1 MQLMEAELAAKKSQM
16 SEDERFITA
25 NSQEHQKSS
34 KRPSEAIHP
43 PGSNLLQSYSWDA
56 NSCFI
61 DAPLEAYFRAF
72 GCMSDAVRAEFL
84 RRIRTETADT
94 GLLDIMEHFWLRGL
108 LSGAVPSTG
117 HSEMKDLHG
126 RLMTALDTGQRNVK
140 RLLNTKWDSATFVP
154 GMPGCARTWLNQ
166 MIIMEPGTDRPSL
179 EEYLIRRIPRE
190 RYGSSRSSSFS
201 PLHIF
206 HPTMPCSDPN
216 CDADAELASIST
228 EWPLLLR
235 VTPVWG
241 QRGDSDQ
248 DLSLKDLYCPLVL
261 NLGPDVEYEMISR
274 VFYIGPTHDGAIG
287 HYITETRV
295 RDGAYLH
302 NDQLRNGSL
311 ASIGPLYVLEQF
323 NRHVSFV
330 VYLRRSLSSTTSRNI
345 REIQQVSQKGLFAY
359 KGWWPLMVLISSHQ
373 S

>member
-1 MQLMEAELAAKKSQM
+1 MQLMEAELAVKKSQM

-34 KRPSEAIHP
+34 KRSSEAIHP

-84 RRIRTETADT
+84 RRIRTEAADT

-108 LSGAVPSTG
+108 LAPGASQRSSRKAYDCARYWPTERKATSQYEMGQCNIRSWDAGMREDVVEPNDNKTTPRIQRSFGTQNTLHYICHLN
-117 HSEMKDLHG
+117 HS
-126 RLMTALDTGQRNVK
+126 AA
-140 RLLNTKWDSATFVP
+140 RLLSEINLEIGIHGEDLSLV
-154 GMPGCARTWLNQ
+154 Q
-166 MIIMEPGTDRPSL
+166 QMEPGTDRPSL

-201 PLHIF
+201 PLHIV

-248 DLSLKDLYCPLVL
+248 DPSLKDLYCPLVL

-295 RDGAYLH
+295 MLPRLGKSNHDS
-302 NDQLRNGSL
+302 GSPTYIRKRL
-311 ASIGPLYVLEQF
+311 DLTHEVD
-323 NRHVSFV
+323 
-330 VYLRRSLSSTTSRNI
+330 LSR
-345 REIQQVSQKGLFAY
+345 
-359 KGWWPLMVLISSHQ
+359 
-373 S
+373 